1 LTEQA
6 GIAAKA
12 LQLTILTAV
21 RTGSVRFAQWKQFDL
36 DNALWTI
43 PAGNMKSG
51 EEFRVPLTAEAL
63 NLLKQMPRLDNWV
76 FAGGKLG
83 KPLSDGAM
91 LSLLKRMN
99 RTDIT
104 VHGFRS
110 TFRDWAGE
118 ETNYPTHLAELALAH
133 KVGSEVERAYAR
145 SDLLDKRRALMADW
159 SAFVTG

>member
-1 LTEQA
+1 MNL
-6 GIAAKA
+6 I
-12 LQLTILTAV
+12 
-21 RTGSVRFAQWKQFDL
+21 KQ
-36 DNALWTI
+36 
-43 PAGNMKSG
+43 
-51 EEFRVPLTAEAL
+51 V
-63 NLLKQMPRLDNWV
+63 PRLDNWV

-118 ETNYPTHLAELALAH
+118 ETKYPTHLAELAFAH
-133 KVGSEVERAYAR
+133 KVGSEFERAYAR
-145 SDLLDKRRALMADW
+145 SDLLGKRRALMADW
-159 SAFVTG
+159 SAFVTN